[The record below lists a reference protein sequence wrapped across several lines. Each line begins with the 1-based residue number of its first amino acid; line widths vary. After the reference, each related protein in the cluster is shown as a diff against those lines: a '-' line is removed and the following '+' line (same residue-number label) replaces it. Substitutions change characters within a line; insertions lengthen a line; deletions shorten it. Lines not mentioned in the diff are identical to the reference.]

1 MKWGS
6 SPQHNTLPY
15 RFLDEVNFSGLHTGG
30 FWNFGELAKFKQ
42 LQMRKKEIEILSS
55 KSAEEKAKDE
65 QKNSTLEELW
75 KTFVQT
81 QLRKQ

>member
-6 SPQHNTLPY
+6 FHQHNILSY

-55 KSAEEKAKDE
+55 KTAEEKVEYE
-65 QKNSTLEELW
+65 QKSSMLKELW

-81 QLRKQ
+81 HLRKQ